1 MLENIHSP
9 QDLKKLPVDALP
21 ALADEIRQ
29 ELLAVVSRHGG
40 HLASNLGVVELV
52 LALHYVFD
60 FADDALVFDTGH
72 QCYVHKL
79 LTGRRES
86 FQRLRQADGCCGFP
100 SRAESIYDCFGTGH
114 SGTGISAALGFA
126 AARDCVHSH
135 RKVVTVLGDGAL
147 GCGSSFE
154 GLNNISVTTKDFIL
168 ILNDNK
174 MSISPNVGA
183 FSRCLSR
190 VISTKSYNSF
200 KTFCRSALLRI
211 PFVGRRLKNWIS
223 HLEGATKYLLV
234 PSAIFEELGLRYF
247 GPLDGHDL
255 RELIRTLQ
263 RLKHLRQPMLLHVL
277 TTKGKGYPAAEQN
290 PTRFH
295 STPPFNQSDTKPI
308 KKNAGPTFSTALG
321 QALTTLRADESRL
334 LAITAGMPEG
344 TGLLDFS
351 RRFPESFYDVGIA
364 EGHAVA
370 FAAGLA
376 AAGRRPVFAV
386 YASFSQRAMDYVFH
400 DVCLQKLPVLLC
412 LDRAG
417 VVQDGPTHH
426 GIQDLAFWRTL
437 PNLAVL
443 QPCDGEELQAMLALA
458 LSCQYAVIM
467 RYPAG
472 SASALAVSHSDYAW
486 GCAEVL
492 RQGGRLA
499 LWAVGREVQT
509 ALAAADILAADGVDI
524 TVVNTR
530 FVMPFDEAL
539 MRRQLDDGMC
549 VVTLEDHN
557 VTSGFGSIA
566 REFFAGHAHGR
577 LERLGWPNEIL
588 GWGSPAQL
596 RERHGLTATAVA
608 DRLRQ
613 WL

>member
-1 MLENIHSP
+1 MLETIHSP
-9 QDLKKLPVDALP
+9 HDLKKLPVDALP
-21 ALADEIRQ
+21 ALATEIRQ

-60 FADDALVFDTGH
+60 FAQDALVFDTGH

-79 LTGRRES
+79 LTGRGES
-86 FQRLRQADGCCGFP
+86 FQQLRQADGCCGFP
-100 SRAESIYDCFGTGH
+100 LRAESHYDCFGTGH
-114 SGTGISAALGFA
+114 SGTGISAALGLA
-126 AARDCVHSH
+126 AARDNAHGH
-135 RKVVTVLGDGAL
+135 RKVVTILGDGAL

-168 ILNDNK
+168 VLNDNK

-200 KTFCRSALLRI
+200 KAFCRSALLRV
-211 PFVGRRLKNWIS
+211 PFAGRRLQGWIS

-255 RELIRTLQ
+255 PELVRTFQ
-263 RLKHLRQPMLLHVL
+263 RIKHLRQPLLLHVL

-290 PTRFH
+290 PACYH
-295 STPPFNQSDTKPI
+295 STPAFDQSNAKPT
-308 KKNAGPTFSTALG
+308 KKNAGPTFSTAFG
-321 QALTTLRADESRL
+321 QALQALRADDPQL

-351 RRFPESFYDVGIA
+351 QNYPESFFDVGIS

-376 AAGRRPVFAV
+376 AGGRRPVFAV

-443 QPCDGEELQAMLALA
+443 QPCDAEELQAMLALA
-458 LSCQYAVIM
+458 LTRQHAVIL

-472 SASALAVSHSDYAW
+472 SASALADSHADYAW
-486 GCAEVL
+486 GRAEVL
-492 RQGGRLA
+492 RRGGRLA

-509 ALAAADILAADGVDI
+509 ALAAADILAEQGVPI

-539 MRRQLDDGMC
+539 MRQQLDDGMR

-557 VTSGFGSIA
+557 IASGFGSIA
-566 REFFAGHAHGR
+566 KEFFAGHASGR
-577 LERLGWPNEIL
+577 IEKLGWPNEVL
-588 GWGSPAQL
+588 GWGSPAGL
-596 RERHGLTATAVA
+596 RERYGLTAAA
-608 DRLRQ
+608 IAERLRV
-613 WL
+613 LL

>member
-1 MLENIHSP
+1 MLESIHSP
-9 QDLKKLPVDALP
+9 QDLRRLPVDALP
-21 ALADEIRQ
+21 ALAAEIRQ

-60 FADDALVFDTGH
+60 FSDDALVFDTGH

-100 SRAESIYDCFGTGH
+100 LRSESRYDCFGTGH
-114 SGTGISAALGFA
+114 SGTGISAALGLA
-126 AARDCVHSH
+126 AARDSMHGH
-135 RKVVTVLGDGAL
+135 RKVVTLLGDGAL

-168 ILNDNK
+168 VLNDNK

-200 KTFCRSALLRI
+200 KAHCRSALLRV
-211 PFVGRRLKNWIS
+211 PFAGRRLKGWIS
-223 HLEGATKYLLV
+223 HLEGATKYLLL
-234 PSAIFEELGLRYF
+234 PSAIFEELGLRYI

-255 RELIRTLQ
+255 PELIQTLQ
-263 RLKHLRQPMLLHVL
+263 RIKHLRQPLLLHVL

-290 PTRFH
+290 PSCYH
-295 STPPFNQSDTKPI
+295 STPAFDPAHAQPAQ
-308 KKNAGPTFSTALG
+308 KNVGLSFSAAFG
-321 QALTTLRADESRL
+321 QALTALREDNPQL

-351 RRFPESFYDVGIA
+351 RRYPESFFDVGIA
-364 EGHAVA
+364 EGHGAA

-376 AAGRRPVFAV
+376 AGGQRPVFAV

-400 DVCLQKLPVLLC
+400 DICLQKLPVLLC

-417 VVQDGPTHH
+417 VVLDGPTHH
-426 GIQDLAFWRTL
+426 GIQDMAFWRTL
-437 PNLAVL
+437 PNLAVM
-443 QPCDGEELQAMLALA
+443 QPCDAEELQAMLALA
-458 LSCQYAVIM
+458 LTRPHTVIM

-472 SASALAVSHSDYAW
+472 SASALPVSHADYTW
-486 GCAEVL
+486 GRAEVL
-492 RQGGRLA
+492 CRGGRLA

-509 ALAAADILAADGVDI
+509 ALAAADLLAKQGMPI
-524 TVVNTR
+524 TVVNAR
-530 FVMPFDEAL
+530 FVMPFDETL
-539 MRRQLDDGMC
+539 LRQQLDDGMR

-557 VTSGFGSIA
+557 VASGFGSIVK
-566 REFFAGHAHGR
+566 EFFAGHAGG
-577 LERLGWPNEIL
+577 EIVKLGWPNEVL
-588 GWGSPAQL
+588 GWGSPAVL
-596 RERHGLTATAVA
+596 RERHGLTGAAIA
-608 DRLRQ
+608 EHLRT
-613 WL
+613 LL